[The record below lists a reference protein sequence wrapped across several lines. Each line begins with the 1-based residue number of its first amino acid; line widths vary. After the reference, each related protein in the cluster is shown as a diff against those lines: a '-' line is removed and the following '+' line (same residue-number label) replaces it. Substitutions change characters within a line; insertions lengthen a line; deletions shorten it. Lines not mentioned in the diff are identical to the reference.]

1 MKIDRVTRQLINNR
15 LFTLC
20 KGYKRQIPLGDIFD
34 ACKENGVMP
43 IDDDGRKWAGLLCGR
58 EGRTL
63 IDLAAI
69 ATAKKDGDDIV
80 YTPADNAVLSL
91 AWYKMEISGNYETV
105 AYIS

>member
-1 MKIDRVTRQLINNR
+1 MKIDRKTRQLINNR
-15 LFTLC
+15 LYDLC
-20 KGYKRQIPLGDIFD
+20 KTYRRNPLDGIFD

-43 IDDDGRKWAGLLCGR
+43 IMEDSREWEGFLCGR

-69 ATAKKDGDDIV
+69 ATAKKEGDAITF
-80 YTPADNAVLSL
+80 TPADNAVLVLS
-91 AWYKMEISGNYETV
+91 WYKMEVSGNYETV